1 MFIEA
6 WMTSCKIY
14 KTNKFS
20 IDEAPYEEKYVEEGE
35 AFEDVREAWLEVHLL
50 LGEDKH
56 TQNVS

>member
-1 MFIEA
+1 
-6 WMTSCKIY
+6 MTSCKIY

-50 LGEDKH
+50 LGEDEN